1 MNEAPEKTPAPDPEI
16 PDELKAKLAKSKRPA
31 GYSAIN
37 DDLDT
42 PAPEVEKTTLR
53 DTRKFFKALA
63 AVLKDDATFYR
74 TIIEEKDVKRRIAG
88 SRSYETI
95 REKVAVKI
103 PVALVVGEDGL
114 PYASEAISSTETARV
129 RSQQYPGAPKMS
141 PMLGDL
147 TPEFVEWLYLNHP
160 YDAAV
165 RYFARSTHVQAAAI
179 ARAS

>member
-1 MNEAPEKTPAPDPEI
+1 MNEEKQPAPDPEI
-16 PDELKAKLAKSKRPA
+16 PDELKAKLAKPKRPA

-42 PAPEVEKTTLR
+42 PAPEVEKVAPLR

-63 AVLKDDATFYR
+63 AVMKDNATFYR

-103 PVALVVGEDGL
+103 PVALVAGEDGL
-114 PYASEAISSTETARV
+114 PYASEAISSVETARV
-129 RSQQYPGAPKMS
+129 RSQQYLGAPKMS